1 MTEEQ
6 DKGNL
11 GRHLCLALEL
21 DRKDK
26 EVKEAKGCRRQA
38 GWLCAGYRESPNTS
52 ETGTDCHKPWNLRE
66 PCLSQWLTSAI
77 IWEFSRREDKLWA
90 HRTLMQ
96 QVFAFN
102 QESLIW
108 FKFCPSSWRKK
119 FWCFLWFAGSLSSS
133 LLSLAAFE
141 RRSTSSNLMPKA
153 NAPILAYASVSNVSY
168 WIIDFLAKSW
178 KIIKKNHTLEL
189 NMRGQKYIPTCFYN
203 K

>member
-1 MTEEQ
+1 
-6 DKGNL
+6 
-11 GRHLCLALEL
+11 
-21 DRKDK
+21 
-26 EVKEAKGCRRQA
+26 
-38 GWLCAGYRESPNTS
+38 
-52 ETGTDCHKPWNLRE
+52 
-66 PCLSQWLTSAI
+66 
-77 IWEFSRREDKLWA
+77 
-90 HRTLMQ
+90 
-96 QVFAFN
+96 
-102 QESLIW
+102 
-108 FKFCPSSWRKK
+108 
-119 FWCFLWFAGSLSSS
+119 LSSS